1 MNKKN
6 EKMNKRMIAICLSKI
21 IATSI
26 LITLSGMSFAFTDNA
41 GLLFG
46 INYFMVILL
55 CLIWE

>member
-1 MNKKN
+1 MKKKN
-6 EKMNKRMIAICLSKI
+6 KKMNKRMIAICLSKI

-26 LITLSGMSFAFTDNA
+26 LITLSGMSFALTDNV

>member
-1 MNKKN
+1 MKKKN
-6 EKMNKRMIAICLSKI
+6 KKMNKRMITICLSKI

-26 LITLSGMSFAFTDNA
+26 LITLSGMSFALTDNV